1 MSDEQ
6 KKKIIDQI
14 KKQFPTVEEQRIESL
29 LNLILLEFE
38 SFNTCGKEI
47 DWEKLSDLV
56 SEVLYQAMKSESEKT
71 ITAVKRGDTSIS
83 YANTSQA
90 VRQLLD
96 GYAAMINRLI
106 GCNSGV
112 MFF

>member
-1 MSDEQ
+1 MTDAE

-14 KKQFPTVEEQRIESL
+14 KKQLPSVEEQRIKSL
-29 LNLILLEFE
+29 LNLILLEIE
-38 SFNTCGKEI
+38 SYNTCSKKIE
-47 DWEKLSDLV
+47 WEKLSDLV
-56 SEVLYQAMKSESEKT
+56 SEVLYQAMKNESEKT

-106 GCNSGV
+106 GCDSGV
-112 MFF
+112 SFF